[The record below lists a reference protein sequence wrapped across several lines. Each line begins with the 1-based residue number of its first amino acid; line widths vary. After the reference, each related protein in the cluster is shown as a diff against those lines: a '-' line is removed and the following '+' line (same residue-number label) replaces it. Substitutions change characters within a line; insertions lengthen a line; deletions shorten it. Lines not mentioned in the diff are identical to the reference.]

1 MSEDR
6 TRTGNASPTRQC
18 KIETTAHAVAMYG
31 SNCRGRKARHRVH
44 QASAQVCE
52 VKGSG
57 TCQRGNLIEI
67 GTCGKEVSITSYN
80 EKRGRMRREFI

>member
-18 KIETTAHAVAMYG
+18 KIETTAHAIAMYG
-31 SNCRGRKARHRVH
+31 CNRRRREARHRVH
-44 QASAQVCE
+44 QALAQVCE
-52 VKGSG
+52 AKGPR

-67 GTCGKEVSITSYN
+67 GTRGKEVSITGDN